1 LFAKLVVPVPAD
13 VIKVTGTSKYPVCA
27 TGVEETV
34 HF

>member
-13 VIKVTGTSKYPVCA
+13 VIKVVGTSKYPVC
-27 TGVEETV
+27 GVGVAETV